1 MVHLQA
7 LSAVCTDEGER
18 DGPRMNE
25 AGPERSANPTTHA
38 EVNHNLDTDL
48 TEVLTEEDTLE
59 RSEETNGTVIT

>member
-1 MVHLQA
+1 
-7 LSAVCTDEGER
+7 
-18 DGPRMNE
+18 MNE

-59 RSEETNGTVIT
+59 RSEETNGAVIT